1 MNSEMLDMWDA
12 LKDAKYRRTLEE
24 LSSVLEEKRSDFD
37 AAMRG
42 VLNIVSGTMHAE
54 AGTLWQFSRQ
64 DGLIRPKASYGGSDL
79 ADIYLVP
86 GEGVAGQV
94 IKNAVPEII
103 SDCQKDAR
111 WAGKVDLNTE
121 FCTRSML
128 CVPLCGSDG
137 AAFGCIQLINKTDG
151 YLFDEKDM
159 QFAMQLAA
167 VAAQQCEKYGIV
179 AKGGGRTGDER
190 RTFSSIFLARSQK
203 SMEAG
208 LRECAEFASLGVRD
222 QEEVLEHAC
231 AIWRVFD
238 RRNRQME
245 NKKFRLFGD

>member
-12 LKDAKYRRTLEE
+12 LKDAKYRRTMEE
-24 LSSVLEEKRSDFD
+24 LSAVLNEKRSDFD

-42 VLNIVSGTMHAE
+42 VLNIVSGAMHAE
-54 AGTLWQFSRQ
+54 AGTLWQFSRR

-79 ADIYLVP
+79 ADIYLLP

-94 IKNAVPEII
+94 IKDAAPVMI

-111 WAGKVDLNTE
+111 WAGKVDLDTG

-128 CVPLCGSDG
+128 CVPLCGTDG
-137 AAFGCIQLINKTDG
+137 AAFGCIQLLNKTDG

-159 QFAMQLAA
+159 QFAMRLAA
-167 VAAQQCEKYGIV
+167 VAARQCEEYGIAV
-179 AKGGGRTGDER
+179 GDGGRPDETE
-190 RTFSSIFLARSQK
+190 RTFSEIFLAGSPK

-208 LRECAEFASLGVRD
+208 LRELSAFTSLGVKD
-222 QEEVLEHAC
+222 QEEILEHAR

-238 RRNRQME
+238 RLHKQTE
-245 NKKFRLFGD
+245 NKKFKLFGD